1 LAFGFFDG
9 TAKSGAKSDG
19 RCMSTGGTGRRTALA
34 AAAENLEYQVHS
46 LWSLDSDDAYLGWRE
61 AKLDNYYK
69 VLRADP
75 VDVDDLSHLS
85 DSERSELVERCR
97 KTNLALYRTAPRDE
111 GRTRTDLRAFSDSL
125 GLRIA
130 EAHRSAGELG
140 IVALR
145 VTDAEKQR
153 GYIPYSRRAMNWH
166 TDGYYNA
173 PDDQIRAMVLHCVSP
188 ADDGGMNQFL
198 DPEIAYIRL
207 RDANPDHVAALMHP
221 EAMTIP
227 ENRED
232 DGNVRPVSIGPVF
245 SADPAG
251 KLSMRYTAR
260 TRSIAWRDDDATT
273 EAVTALQ
280 SLLEGGD
287 DAMITAR
294 LGPGEGILCNNVLHN
309 RTGFDAGAA
318 PSPRVIFRIRF
329 HNRIQGS

>member
-1 LAFGFFDG
+1 
-9 TAKSGAKSDG
+9 
-19 RCMSTGGTGRRTALA
+19 MA
-34 AAAENLEYQVHS
+34 AAAENLEYQAHS
-46 LWSLDSDDAYLGWRE
+46 PWSLDSDAAYLAWRE

-69 VLRADP
+69 VLQADP
-75 VDVDDLSHLS
+75 VDVGDLSHLS
-85 DSERSELVERCR
+85 ESERVELVRRCQ
-97 KTNLALYRTAPRDE
+97 KTNLALYRTARRDE
-111 GRTRTDLRAFSDSL
+111 GRTRANLRAFSESL

-207 RDANPDHVAALMHP
+207 RDANPDHIAALMHP
-221 EAMTIP
+221 QAMTIP

-232 DGNVRPVSIGPVF
+232 DGAVRPVSIGPVF
-245 SADPAG
+245 SVDAAG

-260 TRSIAWRDDDATT
+260 TRSISWRDDAATGEAAQWLRDRLDA
-273 EAVTALQ
+273 
-280 SLLEGGD
+280 GD
-287 DAMITAR
+287 PLGCTVRLDA
-294 LGPGEGILCNNVLHN
+294 GQGILNNNVLHD
-309 RTGFDAGAA
+309 RTGFGTDRGDARLLY
-318 PSPRVIFRIRF
+318 RVRF
-329 HNRIQGS
+329 HNRIARSERWPS